1 MRRVYQLAVIA
12 AALSVGARSAT
23 AASETPR
30 APSSVTALSVVPAAG
45 RAEVV
50 VAIDGTVDVVDF
62 TLNNPRR
69 IVVDFRGATLTAPA
83 RFYDKVSRGG
93 ITNVRVAQYKPDV
106 VRLVLDLDG
115 AREYSVVRGE
125 RDVRIAVSGP
135 DQFAAWHLGGGTKS
149 TPATVPAAAAVNAS
163 APAPLMAE
171 PRMAGAAPSEQKAEA
186 PLGILREVAPASM
199 LPFEQ
204 PRITV
209 TYDRDTEIRDVIA
222 SFATFA
228 NKTIV
233 AGSGVA
239 NTKIGFMEI
248 KNQPWDVALAA
259 ILRSVGLTAIEDST
273 GIITVD
279 SYNNIAARTASE
291 PLVSQIVPVYYAKAA
306 TLATTITQLLSAG
319 CAKGSAAVP
328 QAPAA
333 AGGAAPGAAGAEAA
347 AADAGAGGSATA
359 ISTSGC
365 GRGSVATD
373 EKTNVL
379 IITETQARLTDVMG
393 FIKDLDVRTPLVA
406 IKAKIIAVDRTGT
419 EKLGISYDL
428 GSTNAFQNALMPRIV
443 NNAAVPGE
451 FRVDLTGDAF
461 TGIANAGRQYSNEAA
476 VSLIYNM
483 AIGGFNL
490 TSFLDALSQEQLT
503 DIQAEPSTTTLDNS
517 EALLFSGTT
526 ISYLLTPPV
535 PAGQITSV
543 APQIQTKEIGITLRV
558 TPRVTANRQLNLTV
572 EAIQE
577 QLVRV
582 TAAGPETNRR
592 NSKNE
597 VLVADGETAVI
608 GGLTQTQISKNRTGI
623 PILSSLPLIGRLFSE
638 TDTIERKQ
646 DLLILITPHILD
658 DGETLKNRPVVE
670 KKP

>member
-1 MRRVYQLAVIA
+1 MRRVFQLAVIA
-12 AALSVGARSAT
+12 AALTVGARSAT

-135 DQFAAWHLGGGTKS
+135 DQFAAWHLGGASKS
-149 TPATVPAAAAVNAS
+149 APATAPAAAPV
-163 APAPLMAE
+163 
-171 PRMAGAAPSEQKAEA
+171 AAEQKAEP
-186 PLGILREVAPASM
+186 PLSILREVAPAAA

-209 TYDRDTEIRDVIA
+209 TYDRDTEIRDVIG

-233 AGSGVA
+233 AGAGVA
-239 NTKIGFMEI
+239 NAKIGFMEI

-279 SYNNIAARTASE
+279 SYTNIASRTAQE

-306 TLATTITQLLSAG
+306 TLATTITSLLNAG
-319 CAKGSAAVP
+319 CAKGGAAVP
-328 QAPAA
+328 QAQ
-333 AGGAAPGAAGAEAA
+333 AGGGAAGAEAVA
-347 AADAGAGGSATA
+347 AEAGAGGSATA
-359 ISTSGC
+359 ISTAGC

-373 EKTNVL
+373 DKTNVL
-379 IITETQARLTDVMG
+379 IITETQARLNDVMG

-419 EKLGISYDL
+419 EQLGISYDL
-428 GSTNAFQNALMPRIV
+428 GSASAFQNALMPRII

-451 FRVDLTGDAF
+451 FRVDLSGDAF
-461 TGIANAGRQYSNEAA
+461 TGIANAGRRYSNEAA

-503 DIQAEPSTTTLDNS
+503 DIQAEPSITTLDNT
-517 EALLFSGTT
+517 EATLFSGTT
-526 ISYLLTPPV
+526 LSFLLTPPV

-543 APQIQTKEIGITLRV
+543 APQIQSKEIGITLKV
-558 TPRVTANRQLNLTV
+558 TPRVTANRQLNLIV
-572 EAIQE
+572 EATQE
-577 QLVRV
+577 QLVIV
-582 TAAGPETNRR
+582 TAAGPNTNRR